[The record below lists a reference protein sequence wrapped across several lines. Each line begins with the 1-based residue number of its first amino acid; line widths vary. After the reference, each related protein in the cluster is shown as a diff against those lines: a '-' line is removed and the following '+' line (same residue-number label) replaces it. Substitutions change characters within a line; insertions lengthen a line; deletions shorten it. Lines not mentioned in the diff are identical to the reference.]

1 MAMGG
6 GGVEIDS
13 GLYPGVVGIYPEWFL
28 SMDTQCLC
36 VMKLSVLLELGWRLF
51 WPVNALSGLG

>member
-28 SMDTQCLC
+28 SMEALLHNVC
-36 VMKLSVLLELGWRLF
+36 V
-51 WPVNALSGLG
+51 